1 MIYISRKLSYL
12 VEPFIWYFIQRNLML
27 IPFLLMV
34 LERVR
39 IGTFKITE
47 RLLIAVSRSQID
59 LIRT

>member
-12 VEPFIWYFIQRNLML
+12 VEPFKCYFIQRNLML

-34 LERVR
+34 LERIR

-59 LIRT
+59 LIGT